1 MSDQD
6 FFFDEEETA
15 VEPKPGKDADTKPS
29 ANRSAKAT
37 PTARPA
43 ASKSVGKPASKPASK
58 PAARPAPAAGGPTF
72 FEQNVSMT
80 IASLMTVIG
89 LLVGVIIG
97 FIAAPDNATVSTG
110 TSAAPTMSGTG
121 ATAPQLSD
129 EQLSSGTL
137 PEGHPDISSMGATG
151 TAETP
156 SQ

>member
-29 ANRSAKAT
+29 ANRSAKVA
-37 PTARPA
+37 PTARA
-43 ASKSVGKPASKPASK
+43 DASKSAGKPASKPAGKPASKPASTT
-58 PAARPAPAAGGPTF
+58 GGPTF

-110 TSAAPTMSGTG
+110 TSAAPAVSGMG
-121 ATAPQLSD
+121 ATAPQLSE